1 MLALVELEKFS
12 VKFLAIFNIKKDQT
26 EGNSQVG
33 DEEFNSSRGPHTS
46 HQPFTNL
53 GRKENRNNLI

>member
-12 VKFLAIFNIKKDQT
+12 VKFLAMFNIRKDQT

-46 HQPFTNL
+46 H
-53 GRKENRNNLI
+53 